1 MSDAQQP
8 TSPQGGDLMSAG
20 ATILRDGGYRMTP
33 QRRAILDY
41 FGGEGRHRTPQDIFA
56 ALESQV
62 ESLSLATV
70 YNTLELFHD
79 IGLLHK
85 FSDQDGQ
92 TYFDPNLKPH
102 HHAVCDDCG
111 EIFDLNVSTESVE
124 SLISSSTMANRES
137 EQFQVQE
144 TTIWFRGAC
153 AECRRSLH

>member
-1 MSDAQQP
+1 M
-8 TSPQGGDLMSAG
+8 
-20 ATILRDGGYRMTP
+20 LRDEGYRLTP
-33 QRRAILDY
+33 QRSAILDY
-41 FGGEGRHRTPQDIFA
+41 FEAQSRHRTPQDIFV

-62 ESLSLATV
+62 GSLSLATV

-92 TYFDPNLKPH
+92 TYFDPNLDPH
-102 HHAVCDDCG
+102 HHAVCDGCG
-111 EIFDLNVSTESVE
+111 EIFDLNVSAESVE
-124 SLISSSTMANRES
+124 SLISSSKMAHAEAD
-137 EQFQVQE
+137 EFQVQE